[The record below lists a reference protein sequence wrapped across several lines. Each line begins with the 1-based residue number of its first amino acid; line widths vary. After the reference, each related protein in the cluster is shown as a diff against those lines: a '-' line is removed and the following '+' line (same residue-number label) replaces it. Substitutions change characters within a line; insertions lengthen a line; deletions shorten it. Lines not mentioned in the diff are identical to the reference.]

1 MKSILIIVLLLIVS
15 IAGCAA
21 QEKGLF
27 ICDQMTFD
35 STSATPGR
43 LLLEVSPNKN
53 QVEFNFGTKNRQ
65 IFYLQNVVEI
75 MGHDAIV
82 KGQATNT
89 DKIRLFYTNGLLVGG
104 LVTRSIFVPRTGR
117 YREVRIEFTRQQ
129 LTSK

>member
-27 ICDQMTFD
+27 ICDQITFD

-53 QVEFNFGTKNRQ
+53 QVEFNFGTKSRQ

-75 MGHDAIV
+75 IGHDCIV

-89 DKIRLFYTNGLLVGG
+89 DKIKLFYTDGLLVGG

-129 LTSK
+129 LTSN

>member
-27 ICDQMTFD
+27 ICDEITFD

-75 MGHDAIV
+75 MGHDCIV

-117 YREVRIEFTRQQ
+117 YREVRTEFTRQQ